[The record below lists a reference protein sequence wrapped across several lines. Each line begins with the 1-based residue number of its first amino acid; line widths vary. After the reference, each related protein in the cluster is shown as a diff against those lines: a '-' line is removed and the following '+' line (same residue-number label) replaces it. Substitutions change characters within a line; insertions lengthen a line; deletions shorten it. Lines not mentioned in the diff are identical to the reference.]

1 MAERA
6 ATTSAPPRH
15 GHADQVRALF
25 DGKAAGWPG
34 KYAAGG
40 RLAGRLAKLTAT
52 VLSLAPAGAELL
64 DLGCG
69 SGDLARRL
77 AAEGYRMTGCDIS
90 PRMLEQAAAADP
102 GRTVRWVALEPDWR
116 SLPFAPA
123 SVDAVVATSVFEYLA
138 DPARVLAECARVLRP
153 GGVLL
158 CTVPR
163 LAHPVRWLE
172 WPCCLAARTPLA
184 HVAAAAG
191 PRCAQYLAYLR
202 TSRQRHRAVWWSATA
217 RRAGLLPGTD
227 GQAARGPLSPLAFA
241 RPLDGR
247 GRVTGSLWE
256 RASTAGKQASPAG
269 TQASPAGTQASPAGT
284 QAGPAGTQ
292 ADNGRARHDR
302 VSDR

>member
-6 ATTSAPPRH
+6 AATSARPRL
-15 GHADQVRALF
+15 GHADQVLALF

-40 RLAGRLAKLTAT
+40 PLTGRLAQLATT
-52 VLSLAPAGAELL
+52 VLSLAPAGGELL

-69 SGDLARRL
+69 SGDLARHL
-77 AAEGYRMTGCDIS
+77 AAGGYRMTGCDIS

-116 SLPFAPA
+116 SLPFAQA
-123 SVDAVVATSVFEYLA
+123 SADAVVAASVFEYLA

-172 WPCCLAARTPLA
+172 WLCCLAARTPLA
-184 HVAAAAG
+184 GVAASIG
-191 PRCAQYLAYLR
+191 PRGVQYLAYLR
-202 TSRQRHRAVWWSATA
+202 TSRQRHRAAWWSLAA
-217 RRAGLLPGTD
+217 ERAGLLPAADWPT
-227 GQAARGPLSPLAFA
+227 ARGPLSLLAFA
-241 RPLDGR
+241 KPLDER
-247 GRVTGSLWE
+247 GR
-256 RASTAGKQASPAG
+256 P
-269 TQASPAGTQASPAGT
+269 
-284 QAGPAGTQ
+284 AGPACP
-292 ADNGRARHDR
+292 AGRTARTGQDAGR
-302 VSDR
+302 PGRRRESAT